1 MATVTRENIGLLN
14 DKITVKVGTPDYLPS
29 FEKAL
34 KTYSKNANIP
44 GFRKG
49 MVPAGMIKKMH
60 GPAVFT
66 EEVLRTVEKE
76 LNNYMTNEKLEIFA
90 QPLPLSENDAR
101 QIDMNK
107 PDEYAFAFEVGLK
120 PEFELPALATE
131 PMTRYKVTVTD
142 EMINEEVDRLRLRHG
157 KMTEPETVSGDD
169 NVLNLTF
176 TEIDASG
183 NETEGGIRKDNSLL
197 VKYFSESFRPGLMG
211 KKKDDSFDLK
221 LSEAFEPK
229 EREWVISDLGLDKED
244 AAAADKRF
252 RAVVTKVGMVEKAD
266 LNEDFYKTALPGKEI
281 ASEDAFRDAV
291 KKDIEQ
297 YWETQSRNHLQHE
310 IYHVLLDHT
319 NISFP
324 ESFLKRWLQTN
335 EEKQKTAEE
344 VETEFP
350 GFVNQL
356 KWTLII
362 DKIVR
367 DNNIQVLPED
377 LKAFAK
383 QQLFGYM
390 GMGAGDEEQPWL
402 TDYVNKMM
410 QDKKFVEDSFHRI
423 QTEKVFTW
431 ADQQV
436 NAVEQEVSAED
447 FAKETAKHQHHQH

>member
-14 DKITVKVGTPDYLPS
+14 DKITVKVGTNDYLPS

-34 KTYSKNANIP
+34 KTYSKTANIP

-76 LNNYMTNEKLEIFA
+76 LNSYMTTEKLEIFA
-90 QPLPLSENDAR
+90 QPLPLPENDAR

-120 PEFELPALATE
+120 PEFALPDLATE
-131 PMTRYKVTVTD
+131 PLTRYKVNVTD
-142 EMINEEVDRLRLRHG
+142 EMINEEIERVRLRNG
-157 KMTEPETVSGDD
+157 KMTDPESVTGDE
-169 NVLNLTF
+169 NVLNLNF
-176 TEIDASG
+176 TEIDPSG
-183 NETEGGIRKDNSLL
+183 NEVEGGIKKDNSLL
-197 VKYFSESFRPGLMG
+197 VKYFAEGFRSNLMG
-211 KKKDDSFDLK
+211 KKKDDTLNIQ
-221 LSEAFEPK
+221 LSQAFEPK
-229 EREWVISDLGLDKED
+229 EREWIVGDLGLDKND
-244 AAAADKRF
+244 PAAAEKHF
-252 RAVVTKVGMVEKAD
+252 RIDITKVGFVEKSE
-266 LNEDFYKTALPGKEI
+266 LNEEFFKTVFPAKTITNEEEFRAEI
-281 ASEDAFRDAV
+281 
-291 KKDIEQ
+291 KKDIEA

-319 NISFP
+319 NITFP
-324 ESFLKRWLQTN
+324 EGFLKKWMQTN
-335 EEKQKTAEE
+335 EEQKKSAEE
-344 VETEFP
+344 VEAEFP
-350 GFVNQL
+350 SFVNQL

-367 DNNIQVLPED
+367 ENNVDVLPED

-390 GMGAGDEEQPWL
+390 GMNVGDEEQPWI
-402 TDYVNKMM
+402 TEYVNKMM
-410 QDKKFVEDSFHRI
+410 QDKKFVEDAYHRI
-423 QTEKVFTW
+423 QTEKVF
-431 ADQQV
+431 AYAESKV
-436 NAVEQEVSAED
+436 NAVEQVISSDD

>member
-66 EEVLRTVEKE
+66 EEVLKTVEKE

-107 PDEYAFAFEVGLK
+107 PDEYAFSFEVGLK
-120 PEFELPALATE
+120 PEFDLPDLATE

-142 EMINEEVDRLRLRHG
+142 EMINEEVDRLRIRHG
-157 KMTEPETVSGDD
+157 KMTEPETVSGDE

-176 TEIDASG
+176 TEIDADG
-183 NETEGGIRKDNSLL
+183 NAVEGGISKDNSLL
-197 VKYFSESFRPGLMG
+197 VKYFSEAFRPGLMG
-211 KKKDDSFDLK
+211 KKKDDTFDLK

-244 AAAADKRF
+244 AAAADKTF
-252 RAVVTKVGMVEKAD
+252 RAVVTKVGMVEKTD
-266 LNEDFYKTALPGKEI
+266 LNEDFYKAALPGKEI
-281 ASEDAFRDAV
+281 ASEEDFRAAV

-319 NISFP
+319 NIGFP

-344 VETEFP
+344 VEAEFP

-367 DNNIQVLPED
+367 ENNIQVLPED

-390 GMGAGDEEQPWL
+390 GMNAGDEEQPWL

-431 ADQQV
+431 ADQKV
-436 NAVEQEVSAED
+436 NAVEQEVSVED
-447 FAKETAKHQHHQH
+447 FGKETAKHQHHQH

>member
-49 MVPAGMIKKMH
+49 MVPTGMIKKMH

-107 PDEYAFAFEVGLK
+107 PDEYAFSFEVGLK
-120 PEFELPALATE
+120 PEFELPNLATE
-131 PMTRYKVTVTD
+131 PMTRYKVAVTD
-142 EMINEEVDRLRLRHG
+142 EMINDEVDRLLLRHG
-157 KMTEPETVSGDD
+157 KMTEPETVTADE

-176 TEIDASG
+176 TEIDAAG
-183 NETEGGIRKDNSLL
+183 NEVEGGIRKDNSLL
-197 VKYFSESFRPGLMG
+197 VKYFSESYRPSLIG
-211 KKKDDSFDLK
+211 KKKDDTFDLK

-229 EREWVISDLGLDKED
+229 EREWVISDLGLGKDD
-244 AAAADKRF
+244 AAAADKTF
-252 RAVVTKVGMVEKAD
+252 RALVTKVGMVEKAE
-266 LNEDFYKTALPGKEI
+266 LNEDFYKAALPGKDI
-281 ASEDAFRDAV
+281 NSEESFREAV

-297 YWETQSRNHLQHE
+297 YWDTQSRNHLQHE

-335 EEKQKTAEE
+335 EEKEKTTEE
-344 VETEFP
+344 VEAEFP
-350 GFVNQL
+350 NFVNQL

-390 GMGAGDEEQPWL
+390 GMNAGDEEQPWL

-431 ADQQV
+431 ADSQV
-436 NAVEQEVSAED
+436 NAVEQVVSVDE
-447 FAKETAKHQHHQH
+447 FTKETAKHQHHNH